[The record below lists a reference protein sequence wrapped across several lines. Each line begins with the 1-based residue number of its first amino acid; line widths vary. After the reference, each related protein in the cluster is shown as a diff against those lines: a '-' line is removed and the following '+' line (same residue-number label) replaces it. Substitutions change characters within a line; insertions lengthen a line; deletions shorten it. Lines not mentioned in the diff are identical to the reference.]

1 MSTHFIA
8 SYRKSVPHRTAARCL
23 QVLRESL
30 VVMSVPMKCITSN
43 YLITRRLDYTW
54 IDASRKQVKLPA
66 PTYIDYVM
74 SWVQQTIDNGR
85 DFPTKRTKDNS
96 QILRSYFF
104 YYLTD

>member
-1 MSTHFIA
+1 MHNKQHLIA
-8 SYRKSVPHRTAARCL
+8 
-23 QVLRESL
+23 
-30 VVMSVPMKCITSN
+30 
-43 YLITRRLDYTW
+43 RRLDYTW

-96 QILRSYFF
+96 QILHSYFF
-104 YYLTD
+104 YILTDQHPSFLVYIKKNSWSRFSAKLPHCGQTNL